1 MRKVTVVVAALLL
14 LSACS
19 RQPRQAEAPWGQ
31 GYETQSGYM
40 QPDHG
45 WFYYW
50 MLYHVLW
57 SNPQPTYHVY
67 VVPPGMPPTYRP
79 WTPTY
84 RATTSAAAPRA
95 TVTSPRTSGGFSAP
109 SPASPSPRN
118 SGGFSRPS
126 ASPSPSPR
134 SSGGF
139 SSRPSSSPRSSP
151 SSSPRSSGGFGKR

>member
-1 MRKVTVVVAALLL
+1 MKRLALVVMLLL
-14 LSACS
+14 
-19 RQPRQAEAPWGQ
+19 EAPWGQ
-31 GYETQSGYM
+31 GYESQQGYM

-50 MLYHVLW
+50 MAYHVLF

-67 VVPPGMPPTYRP
+67 VVPPGLPSTYRP

-84 RATTSAAAPRA
+84 RPTTAAPSVA
-95 TVTSPRTSGGFSAP
+95 SPRSSGGFSTRP
-109 SPASPSPRN
+109 SPA
-118 SGGFSRPS
+118 
-126 ASPSPSPR
+126 SPSPR

-139 SSRPSSSPRSSP
+139 STPKASPSPRSSGGFSGGSSRPSSAPRSSP